1 MTTAANRSALERFT
15 VGKSRPGASLA
26 VQAAPVF
33 APSIRNRRPKGNRM
47 GRAEWRRTH
56 TG

>member
-1 MTTAANRSALERFT
+1 MTPARSALERTRVRQSGSGAVPT
-15 VGKSRPGASLA
+15 VHATRA
-26 VQAAPVF
+26 F

>member
-1 MTTAANRSALERFT
+1 MTPAADRSTLGHVR
-15 VGKSRPGASLA
+15 VGRSRYG
-26 VQAAPVF
+26 AAPTVHAVF
-33 APSIRNRRPKGNRM
+33 APSIRNRRPKPNRM